1 MEFVAEVSLEEDEQ
15 DALEAGLLDDVDEL
29 LNEDDEATSPYPP
42 HTTAPATFKSH
53 RSRPSF
59 TNPFSPQLIDG
70 AQLATPRVSLE
81 SPSGRK
87 IEAALPLEQ
96 GESRNS
102 EEGDHWE
109 EDFSDF
115 EEPED
120 DDDEEEEEN
129 SVEEKPQKVT
139 KPGMVHTISMEK
151 RMD

>member
-29 LNEDDEATSPYPP
+29 LNEEDEATAPYPP
-42 HTTAPATFKSH
+42 HSTAPATFKSH

-87 IEAALPLEQ
+87 LEVVLPVEE
-96 GESRNS
+96 GERRNS
-102 EEGDHWE
+102 DDADHWE
-109 EDFSDF
+109 ENFSDF

-120 DDDEEEEEN
+120 DDDDEEEP
-129 SVEEKPQKVT
+129 SMEEKT
-139 KPGMVHTISMEK
+139 
-151 RMD
+151 